1 MERPPTSEQTQI
13 LSADGSFRI
22 MAGAGSGK
30 TTTLTWYVRDTIR
43 KGRAKAEEI
52 AFITFTRLASQ
63 DILKKV
69 RELIPNARICVGT
82 FHKVMLVNLMN
93 AAGLSL
99 PNPVNLYDGCMERNV
114 EFVLQQ
120 MRVGEPRLV
129 AHLRTYKVLVVD
141 EFQDLDPVQFE
152 FITLFRQIQPTL
164 QIIAI
169 GDLAQNIYRF
179 RKTSNEFLR
188 RLLQSEIVPDLGTY
202 YLRTNFRSNKAILD
216 TVNTVFAPEIRDG
229 HVQPMVY
236 GGSASGR
243 AKPQFFEACD
253 SMGCGKYESAVI
265 DIIIPIILEAKKA
278 GKSVVLIF
286 PIIKCQ
292 SHDTIISL
300 LSNRTQDD
308 GVDFHRIAKEDAT
321 SAIVEIPYDA
331 RDPHAPVQLSTF
343 HASKGLEWDIVF
355 LINVSDDVYRL
366 RENEVDDE
374 GFYTE
379 RTNLLYVGMTRPRE
393 ALYIFGKG
401 LRHRLLARIPDL
413 STVMD
418 ITVWGE
424 GNRTVSTS
432 LPGPAS
438 VAKLVKSAT
447 LHTDVFDRMVSCSER
462 IKSSFHRGE
471 QLLGDM
477 VYEEMKRR
485 NREMEFGTFIDWM
498 IKRQVTSEPTLQDR
512 LLELLSFISYSNGR
526 WFHHD
531 HAKASYDVL
540 SVVIP
545 DFFERAGTMPNT
557 DPMAYI
563 MPARHIAAFSAKR
576 FRMSVELT
584 ALYDAAARRIM
595 SCFKKPE
602 QDMRDKYI
610 LSHALSMYKDG
621 QLNAIRAVDAPVNSY
636 MGLPEGFDEFAA
648 ASVAPAAAIV
658 RAASGS
664 SGSSGSLFQA
674 DVPVESA
681 SLLYGEM
688 DLITEDGD
696 CVVEIKCSAETSAAG
711 LRGSSSC
718 VNLLQLLAYVAIAR
732 HGTPPRR
739 NPKSAVLVNPL
750 TATWER
756 YDLTTW
762 SMEQST
768 MFLECLEEL
777 QRRG

>member
-1 MERPPTSEQTQI
+1 MELTTEQAQI

-43 KGRAKAEEI
+43 KGRATAEEI
-52 AFITFTRLASQ
+52 AFITFTRLASH
-63 DILKKV
+63 DISKKV
-69 RELIPNARICVGT
+69 RQLIPTAHICVGT
-82 FHKVMLVNLMN
+82 FHKVMLVNFMS
-93 AAGLSL
+93 AAGIAL

-129 AHLRTYKVLVVD
+129 AHLRTYRLLVVD
-141 EFQDLDPVQFE
+141 EFQDLDPAQFE
-152 FITLFRQIQPTL
+152 FIMLFRRIQPAL

-179 RKTSNEFLR
+179 RGTSNEFLR
-188 RLLQSEIVPDLGTY
+188 RLLHSEIVPDLATF
-202 YLRTNFRSNKAILD
+202 YLRTNFRSSKAILD
-216 TVNTVFAPEIRDG
+216 TVNAVFATEIRDG

-236 GGSASGR
+236 GGSASGMR
-243 AKPQFFEACD
+243 PQFFEACD
-253 SMGCGKYESAVI
+253 SMDYGEYEIAVI
-265 DIIIPIILEAKKA
+265 ETIVPIILEAKKA

-292 SHDTIISL
+292 SYELILAL
-300 LSNRTQDD
+300 LSSRMRGDAI
-308 GVDFHRIAKEDAT
+308 DFHRIAKEDAT
-321 SAIVEIPYDA
+321 SAIVEITYDA
-331 RDPHAPVQLSTF
+331 RDTHAPVQLSTF

-355 LINVSDDVYRL
+355 LVNVSDDVYRL

-413 STVMD
+413 DAVMD

-424 GNRTVSTS
+424 DNRTMTTS

-447 LHTDVFDRMVSCSER
+447 LHPDVFERMVACSEH
-462 IKSSFHRGE
+462 IGSSFHRG
-471 QLLGDM
+471 QPLLGDK
-477 VYEEMKRR
+477 VYDEMKRR
-485 NREMEFGTFIDWM
+485 NREMEFGTFMDWM
-498 IKRQVTSEPTLQDR
+498 IKLQVTDTPTLQCR
-512 LLELLSFISYSNGR
+512 LLEILSFISYSNGR
-526 WFHHD
+526 WFHRD
-531 HAKASYDVL
+531 HAKASHDVL
-540 SVVIP
+540 SAVIA
-545 DFFERAGTMPNT
+545 DFFERAGTLPNT

-576 FRMSVELT
+576 FRMPIELT
-584 ALYDAAARRIM
+584 ALYDAAARRIIGI
-595 SCFKKPE
+595 FKKTE
-602 QDMRDKYI
+602 HTLRDKYI
-610 LSHALSMYKDG
+610 LSHTLSMYKDG
-621 QLNAIRAVDAPVNSY
+621 QLNAVRAVDAPVNSY
-636 MGLPEGFDEFAA
+636 MGLPSGFDEFAA

-658 RAASGS
+658 RAAAAASG
-664 SGSSGSLFQA
+664 FQA
-674 DVPVESA
+674 DIPVESA

-696 CVVEIKCSAETSAAG
+696 CVVEIKCSAETTAAG

-739 NPKSAVLVNPL
+739 NPKNAVLVNPL

-762 SMEQST
+762 SMEQSAE
-768 MFLECLEEL
+768 FLACLEEL

>member
-1 MERPPTSEQTQI
+1 MELTSEQAQI
-13 LSADGSFRI
+13 LSAEGSFRI

-30 TTTLTWYVRDTIR
+30 TTTLTLYVRDTI
-43 KGRAKAEEI
+43 KAGRAKAEEI
-52 AFITFTRLASQ
+52 AFITFTRLASH
-63 DILKKV
+63 DISKKV
-69 RELIPNARICVGT
+69 RQLIPTARICCGT
-82 FHKVMLVNLMN
+82 FHKVMLVNFMS
-93 AAGLSL
+93 AAGIAL

-129 AHLRTYKVLVVD
+129 AHLRTYRLLVVD
-141 EFQDLDPVQFE
+141 EFQDLDPAQFE
-152 FITLFRQIQPTL
+152 FIMLFRRIQPTL

-179 RKTSNEFLR
+179 RRTSNEYLR

-202 YLRTNFRSNKAILD
+202 YLRTNFRSSKEILD
-216 TVNTVFAPEIRDG
+216 TVNVVFAPEIREG

-236 GGSASGR
+236 GGSASGIR
-243 AKPQFFEACD
+243 PQLYEARD
-253 SMGCGKYESAVI
+253 SMDYNKYEIAVVET
-265 DIIIPIILEAKKA
+265 IIPIILEAKKS

-286 PIIKCQ
+286 PMIKCQ
-292 SHDTIISL
+292 SHDYILLL
-300 LSNRTQDD
+300 LSDRMRGDAI
-308 GVDFHRIAKEDAT
+308 DFHRIAKEDAT
-321 SAIVEIPYDA
+321 SAIVEITYDA
-331 RDPHAPVQLSTF
+331 RDTNAPVQLSTF

-355 LINVSDDVYRL
+355 LVNVSDDVYRL

-401 LRHRLLARIPDL
+401 TRHRLFARIPDL
-413 STVMD
+413 DTVMD

-424 GNRTVSTS
+424 DNRTATTS
-432 LPGPAS
+432 SSGPAS
-438 VAKLVKSAT
+438 VAKLVKSAI
-447 LHTDVFDRMVSCSER
+447 LHPDVFERMVACSEH
-462 IKSSFHRGE
+462 IGSSFHRG
-471 QLLGDM
+471 QPLLGDK
-477 VYEEMKRR
+477 VYEEMKHR

-498 IKRQVTSEPTLQDR
+498 IKRRVTTEPTLQDR
-512 LLELLSFISYSNGR
+512 LLEVLSYMSSSLNR
-526 WFHHD
+526 LWFHRD
-531 HAKASYDVL
+531 HAKATHEVL
-540 SVVIP
+540 SAVLA
-545 DFFERAGTMPNT
+545 DFFERAGTLPNT
-557 DPMAYI
+557 DPTAYY
-563 MPARHIAAFSAKR
+563 MPVRHIAAFNAKR
-576 FRMSVELT
+576 FRMPAELT

-595 SCFKKPE
+595 SIFKKSE
-602 QDMRDKYI
+602 HDLRDQYI
-610 LSHALSMYKDG
+610 LSHTLSMYKDG
-621 QLNAIRAVDAPVNSY
+621 QLNAVRAVDAPVNSY

-658 RAASGS
+658 RAASCS
-664 SGSSGSLFQA
+664 SVFQA

-688 DLITEDGD
+688 DLITADGD

-732 HGTPPRR
+732 HGTPPKR
-739 NPKSAVLVNPL
+739 NPKWAVLVNPL

-762 SMEQST
+762 SMEQSAE
-768 MFLECLEEL
+768 FLACLEEL